1 MDRTDKTGIYIHIP
15 YCASRCPYCDFHSEA
30 SRGCPDSYVDALC
43 SEIVS
48 REGMR
53 RFSGNERLLCDSVY
67 FGGGTPSI
75 LTPVQLER
83 ILLSVKESFSL
94 SPDSEITLECNPS
107 GKGLERLLTAA
118 ASLGVNRI
126 SLGMQ
131 SSDTRERRLLGR
143 RGDTES
149 VRRALAA
156 ARNAGIGN
164 ISLDIMIGVPDSTE
178 ETLKAS
184 LDFAVNE
191 GVPHISAYIL
201 KIEEGTYFHR
211 NINKLNIPDE
221 DKTADMYLFMSDY
234 LTKRG
239 YLHYEIS
246 NFCLDGRY
254 SRHNMKYWDG
264 TDYLGFGPAAHSAFR
279 GKRFYYPA
287 DTAAF
292 IKGASAVYDGTAGDC
307 EERIMLS
314 LRTYKGISL
323 ENKTDEFLSKVDMLC
338 RGGLGRTENG
348 RLSLTPQGMLISN
361 TVITELLSV
370 LTEKE

>member
-15 YCASRCPYCDFHSEA
+15 YCRSRCPYCDFHSEA

-43 SEIVS
+43 KEIVT

-53 RFSGNERLLCDSVY
+53 RFSGNEKISCDSVY
-67 FGGGTPSI
+67 FGGGTPSL

-83 ILLSVKESFSL
+83 ILLAVREGFDL
-94 SPDSEITLECNPS
+94 SSDSEITLECNPS
-107 GKGLERLLTAA
+107 GEGLKELLTAA
-118 ASLGVNRI
+118 AELGVNRV

-131 SSDTRERRLLGR
+131 SSDTKERRALGR
-143 RGDTES
+143 KGDSDS
-149 VRRALAA
+149 VRRALRA
-156 ARNAGIGN
+156 ARDSGIDN
-164 ISLDIMIGVPDSTE
+164 ISLDIMIGVPDSTG

-201 KIEEGTYFHR
+201 KIEEGTYFYR
-211 NINKLNIPDE
+211 NITKLNIPDE
-221 DKTADMYLFMSDY
+221 DETADMYLFMSDY
-234 LTKRG
+234 LTKKG

-246 NFCLDGRY
+246 NFCRDGRY

-287 DTAAF
+287 DTVGF
-292 IKGASAVYDGTAGDC
+292 IKGASAVYDGTAGDV
-307 EERIMLS
+307 EERLMLS

-323 ENKTDEFLSKVDMLC
+323 ENKTDEFLSKVNMLC
-338 RGGLGRTENG
+338 RGGFGRTENG
-348 RLSLTPQGMLISN
+348 RFSLTPAGMLISN
-361 TVITELLSV
+361 TVITKLLEV